1 MYWFRE
7 VGLDQHVWENIQL
20 EVQSPTVVGLA
31 RRPWWVHTRDWNTS
45 SPFLWEVDY
54 VTIGQVECSLC
65 GGPAT
70 TERDKLPFPPGRGG
84 KSKSGKD
91 SPWGNINIAYFSV
104 PPCLL
109 GENCRV
115 CTGVCRFVNY
125 HFTHLQGWRL
135 RCGLFSSHPENEYEK
150 FQGTNR
156 SQSKELTVSLAPWQG
171 RHRPMKI
178 CAEGPSW
185 EDHLEEQVT
194 STFLDQTEL
203 ELHWGNIAKQLKVF
217 LEPRRAQDSQN
228 APATGGP
235 LRCADQ
241 LSLPQSI

>member
-1 MYWFRE
+1 M
-7 VGLDQHVWENIQL
+7 
-20 EVQSPTVVGLA
+20 
-31 RRPWWVHTRDWNTS
+31 
-45 SPFLWEVDY
+45 
-54 VTIGQVECSLC
+54 TIGQVDRSLW
-65 GGPAT
+65 GT
-70 TERDKLPFPPGRGG
+70 SDHTKRDKLPFPPGRGG

-156 SQSKELTVSLAPWQG
+156 SQSKELTVSLDPDKVG
-171 RHRPMKI
+171 TTPPRHRPMKI

-194 STFLDQTEL
+194 STFPVQAEL
-203 ELHWGNIAKQLKVF
+203 ET
-217 LEPRRAQDSQN
+217 SS
-228 APATGGP
+228 TGGT
-235 LRCADQ
+235 
-241 LSLPQSI
+241 